1 MKKNSCC
8 ECCGGSLKML
18 WKYYIKCEYCGQI
31 YSVAEDDGL
40 NLVSVEDVY
49 QEALKLKTSCNR
61 EKLKEA
67 ASLFGSLGAYKDS
80 DIQSKECF
88 GDMRRIKI
96 EEEENRLSQLR
107 REEQKKI
114 YRQKLV
120 QQIKKVAFY
129 CGTILAGMAVCML
142 IVFWVTSSYKK
153 AREEKYAAALTEYET
168 ENYEE
173 ALRLFEELKDYN
185 DALTYVADIQKLLE
199 DSQKI
204 YEESK
209 VRYEVKEYGKALE
222 GFGSIR
228 FFGDSEAYIEQIC
241 DAIMQDARELLESE
255 DYNSA
260 KEMIAL
266 IPKDSEQY
274 YAGISLGKEIE
285 AAEKAAEEARQAA
298 ILLEN
303 YNKAIELYNANDY
316 VSAQS
321 MFMQLNGY
329 EQSAEYLDM
338 IGNALYDKA
347 KALYDAGDYLACAEG
362 VKNIDE
368 SAEWVNHML
377 VNDLLQ
383 KAKNDYANKVNEQAL
398 DILRKQ
404 GYSAFKEYITNM
416 ISDLYS
422 HEDAKKMWD
431 LYEPI
436 SLLNLETFADSGY
449 IYVDTSYR
457 NHCSWGDDHQFVDN
471 FGNVYSYGMNYVV
484 PNFSMSSSYI
494 EYYVKDYNYLNG
506 TIILNEYCKSEETA
520 GRLVIYGDEQLIYT
534 SSDVK
539 KGFEPVYIS
548 IDISMYNVI
557 RFEFEGWRSNVSL
570 VEPTFSM

>member
-8 ECCGGSLKML
+8 ECCGGSLKRL
-18 WKYYIKCEYCGQI
+18 WKNYIKCEYCGQI

-120 QQIKKVAFY
+120 QRIKKVAFY
-129 CGTILAGMAVCML
+129 CGTILAGMAVCTL

-153 AREEKYAAALTEYET
+153 AREEKYATALTEYEA

-329 EQSAEYLDM
+329 EQSAEYLDK

-368 SAEWVNHML
+368 STEWVNHML

-383 KAKNDYANKVNEQAL
+383 KAKGDYANKVNTEAESILVNENYDAMCTYLKSAVCELYASSDASVMIEEYKPVPLSSL
-398 DILRKQ
+398 DIFS
-404 GYSAFKEYITNM
+404 GGISSGSAFEYQ
-416 ISDLYS
+416 
-422 HEDAKKMWD
+422 
-431 LYEPI
+431 
-436 SLLNLETFADSGY
+436 SG
-449 IYVDTSYR
+449 I
-457 NHCSWGDDHQFVDN
+457 VDN
-471 FGNVYSYGMNYVV
+471 MGNSHINVLTHGPNEYSY
-484 PNFSMSSSYI
+484 YI
-494 EYYVKDYNYLNG
+494 GGEYA
-506 TIILNEYCKSEETA
+506 TISGIGFIFKEHATIGDTMKFI
-520 GRLVIYGDEQLIYT
+520 IYGDNKEELYHLEMTGGDFPQDFCVDIEGIQVLTIYF
-534 SSDVK
+534 D
-539 KGFEPVYIS
+539 GYF
-548 IDISMYNVI
+548 YNAFAINYFDFAGVG
-557 RFEFEGWRSNVSL
+557 ELNL
-570 VEPTFSM
+570 NKTP

>member
-8 ECCGGSLKML
+8 ECCGGSLKRL

-49 QEALKLKTSCNR
+49 QEALKLKTSCNK

-120 QQIKKVAFY
+120 QRIKKVAFY
-129 CGTILAGMAVCML
+129 CGTILAGMAVCTL

-173 ALRLFEELKDYN
+173 ALRMFEELKDYN

-329 EQSAEYLDM
+329 EQSAEYLDK

-368 SAEWVNHML
+368 STEWVNHML

-383 KAKNDYANKVNEQAL
+383 KAKSDYANKVNTEAKS
-398 DILRKQ
+398 ILVNENYDAMCTYLKTAVCELYASSDASVMIEEYKPVPLSTLEMFLKEWGNPIGFMSDVEDKVGNTYSNVLV
-404 GYSAFKEYITNM
+404 GYNKISYYIHGQYDTISGTAFIFKDCIDSEREM
-416 ISDLYS
+416 I
-422 HEDAKKMWD
+422 
-431 LYEPI
+431 
-436 SLLNLETFADSGY
+436 
-449 IYVDTSYR
+449 
-457 NHCSWGDDHQFVDN
+457 
-471 FGNVYSYGMNYVV
+471 FG
-484 PNFSMSSSYI
+484 
-494 EYYVKDYNYLNG
+494 
-506 TIILNEYCKSEETA
+506 
-520 GRLVIYGDEQLIYT
+520 IYGDSAEELYYLELGAGEAPQEFCINIKGIEMLTIYF
-534 SSDVK
+534 SGGD
-539 KGFEPVYIS
+539 GFLGADEYAGIGDLCLNKIP
-548 IDISMYNVI
+548 
-557 RFEFEGWRSNVSL
+557 
-570 VEPTFSM
+570 